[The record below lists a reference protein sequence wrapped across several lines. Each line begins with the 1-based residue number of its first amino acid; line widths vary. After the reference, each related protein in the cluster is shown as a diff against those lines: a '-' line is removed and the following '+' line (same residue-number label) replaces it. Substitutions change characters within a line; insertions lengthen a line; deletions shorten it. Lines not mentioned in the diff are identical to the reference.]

1 LTRRGQTLSLI
12 NELKR
17 RNVLR
22 VGAAYVVASW
32 LLIQVAETIFPL
44 FGFDD
49 TPARIMVIVLAIGFF
64 PALIFAWAFELTPE
78 GIKRESE
85 VDRSQSITPN
95 TGKKLDRMIMVALVL
110 ALGYFAFDKF
120 VLSPRWEAALEAQK
134 AEEVAEARK
143 AGRTEALVE
152 SYGEKSIAVL
162 PFVNMSSDVEQEYF
176 SDGIS
181 EELLNLLAK
190 IPELR
195 VTSRSSAFAFK
206 GEKIDIPVVAEK
218 LDVAHILEGSV
229 RKSGNQV
236 RITVQLI
243 EARSDTHLWSET
255 FERTLDDIFAIQDEI
270 AATVVEKLK
279 ITLLGTAPRVK
290 EIDPG
295 AYALYLQARHL
306 GRLNSAEGFEQSNAL
321 YEQAL
326 AIEPDYAAAWNG
338 LATNYMNQSNN
349 GLLPNDEGYAQA
361 RMAAEKA
368 LAIDPDHA
376 PAQATL
382 GWIAYAYN
390 NDVAEAARYYE
401 RALKLDPANT
411 YVIRRATTLL
421 QSLNRQEEA
430 IALQKYAN
438 ARDPVIARGH
448 AILGYYYL
456 HAGNWDEA
464 VASYQTALRLSPD
477 YIGAHYFIGV
487 GLLFKRE
494 AQAALDAFAREK
506 DDEYQVKGA
515 ALALHALGRQ
525 EEYQAKLAELI
536 ERWGSDWP
544 SEVAQVY
551 AYVGDSEAAF
561 LWLDKAI
568 EQNEDGL
575 SEQFLLPFYQT
586 IHADPRWAAFLQRM
600 GSSPEQL
607 SAIEFNVTLP

>member
-1 LTRRGQTLSLI
+1 MSLI

-32 LLIQVAETIFPL
+32 LLIQVGETIFPL

-64 PALIFAWAFELTPE
+64 PALILAWAFELTPE

-85 VDRSQSITPN
+85 VDRSQSITPS

-120 VLSPRWEAALEAQK
+120 VQSPRWEAALEAQK

-152 SYGEKSIAVL
+152 SYGDKSIAVL
-162 PFVNMSSDVEQEYF
+162 PFINMSSDVEQEYF

-229 RKSGNQV
+229 RKAGNQV

-243 EARSDTHLWSET
+243 EARSDTHLWSQT

-270 AATVVEKLK
+270 AATVVEQLK

-290 EIDPG
+290 ETDPG

-306 GRLNSAEGFEQSNAL
+306 GRLNSAESFEQSNAL

-326 AIEPDYAAAWNG
+326 AMEPDYAAAWNG
-338 LATNYMNQSNN
+338 LATNYMNQANN
-349 GLLPNDEGYAQA
+349 GLLPADEGYAQA
-361 RMAAEKA
+361 RAAAEKS
-368 LAIDPDHA
+368 LAIDPDDA

-390 NDVAEAARYYE
+390 NDVAQAARYYE

-411 YVIRRATTLL
+411 YIIRRATTLL
-421 QSLNRQEEA
+421 QSLNRQDEA

-487 GLLFKRE
+487 ALLFKRE
-494 AQAALDAFAREK
+494 VQAALDAFAREQ

-525 EEYQAKLAELI
+525 AEYQAKLAELI

-551 AYVGDSEAAF
+551 AYVGDAEAAF

-607 SAIEFNVTLP
+607 GAIEFNVTLP

>member
-1 LTRRGQTLSLI
+1 MP
-12 NELKR
+12 
-17 RNVLR
+17 
-22 VGAAYVVASW
+22 
-32 LLIQVAETIFPL
+32 TITMWR
-44 FGFDD
+44 D
-49 TPARIMVIVLAIGFF
+49 
-64 PALIFAWAFELTPE
+64 
-78 GIKRESE
+78 
-85 VDRSQSITPN
+85 
-95 TGKKLDRMIMVALVL
+95 
-110 ALGYFAFDKF
+110 
-120 VLSPRWEAALEAQK
+120 
-134 AEEVAEARK
+134 
-143 AGRTEALVE
+143 
-152 SYGEKSIAVL
+152 
-162 PFVNMSSDVEQEYF
+162 
-176 SDGIS
+176 
-181 EELLNLLAK
+181 
-190 IPELR
+190 
-195 VTSRSSAFAFK
+195 
-206 GEKIDIPVVAEK
+206 
-218 LDVAHILEGSV
+218 
-229 RKSGNQV
+229 
-236 RITVQLI
+236 
-243 EARSDTHLWSET
+243 
-255 FERTLDDIFAIQDEI
+255 
-270 AATVVEKLK
+270 
-279 ITLLGTAPRVK
+279 
-290 EIDPG
+290 
-295 AYALYLQARHL
+295 
-306 GRLNSAEGFEQSNAL
+306 
-321 YEQAL
+321 
-326 AIEPDYAAAWNG
+326 
-338 LATNYMNQSNN
+338 
-349 GLLPNDEGYAQA
+349 
-361 RMAAEKA
+361 
-368 LAIDPDHA
+368 
-376 PAQATL
+376 
-382 GWIAYAYN
+382 
-390 NDVAEAARYYE
+390 AARYYE

-411 YVIRRATTLL
+411 YIIRRATTLL